1 MIQARAEGAA
11 TRPDAKSRLYEN
23 GRFTCG
29 PVAVKHPI
37 MTDTI
42 SADILDPVSFSRAA
56 SDPDGFAR
64 DLGRSFREIG
74 FAVVSD
80 HGIDPAVIDDALADT
95 KAFFALPEETKR
107 AYFDPHGGGQ
117 RGYTPFATEN
127 AKGRSAKDLK
137 EFWHRGRDLPPGSPW
152 RASMPANV
160 SVTEIEGFDR
170 STKALYDA
178 LDQMGVVLL
187 RAIARDLGLADDW
200 FDTTVDHGNSVLR
213 LLHYP
218 PIDGEPAGVRAGAHE
233 DINVITLLLGAEE
246 AGLQAKTRTGEWLSI
261 QPPDGA
267 LVVNVGDMLQ
277 RLTNHVL
284 PSTTHRVINP
294 SAERMRFSRYSTPF
308 FLHFNPDFLIE
319 TLPQCVSTANPDRYP
334 EPVTADDYLRER
346 LREIGLL

>member
-1 MIQARAEGAA
+1 
-11 TRPDAKSRLYEN
+11 
-23 GRFTCG
+23 
-29 PVAVKHPI
+29 
-37 MTDTI
+37 MTDTL
-42 SADILDPVSFSRAA
+42 SSDILAPVSFSRAK

-80 HGIDPAVIDDALADT
+80 HGIDAAVIETALADT
-95 KAFFALPEETKR
+95 KAFFALPEDAKR
-107 AYFDPHGGGQ
+107 AYYDPAGGGQ

-127 AKGRSAKDLK
+127 AKGMATKDLK
-137 EFWHRGRDLPPGSPW
+137 EFWHRGRDLPAGSLFSV
-152 RASMPANV
+152 AMPPNV
-160 SVTEIEGFDR
+160 SVAEVGGFDA
-170 STKALYDA
+170 STQALYEA
-178 LDQMGVVLL
+178 LDEMGRVLL
-187 RAIARDLGLADDW
+187 QAIARDLSLADDW
-200 FDTTVDHGNSVLR
+200 FDQTVDHGNSVLR

-218 PIDGEPAGVRAGAHE
+218 PIKGEPNGVRAGAHE

-246 AGLQAKTRTGEWLSI
+246 AGLQARTRSGDWLSI
-261 QPPDGA
+261 QPPEGA

-294 SAERMRFSRYSTPF
+294 AGARTAFSRYSTPF

-319 TLPQCVSTANPDRYP
+319 TLRGCVTPDNPDRHP
-334 EPVTADDYLRER
+334 EPITANDYLVER

>member
-1 MIQARAEGAA
+1 
-11 TRPDAKSRLYEN
+11 
-23 GRFTCG
+23 
-29 PVAVKHPI
+29 

-42 SADILDPVSFSRAA
+42 SSDILEPVSFRRAA

-80 HGIDPAVIDDALADT
+80 HGVDQSVIDAALADA
-95 KAFFALPEETKR
+95 KAFFALPDDAKL
-107 AYFDPHGGGQ
+107 AYYDPQGGGQ

-127 AKGRSAKDLK
+127 AKGRTAKDLK
-137 EFWHRGRDLPPGSPW
+137 EFWHRGRDLAPGSPW
-152 RASMPANV
+152 ETAMPANV
-160 SVTEIEGFDR
+160 PVREIEGFDR

-178 LDQMGVVLL
+178 LDEMGVVLL
-187 RAIARDLGLADDW
+187 RAIARDLGLEETW

-218 PIDGEPAGVRAGAHE
+218 PIQGEPSGVRAGAHE

-246 AGLQAKTRTGEWLSI
+246 AGLQARTRTGEWLSI
-261 QPPDGA
+261 QPPEGA

-277 RLTNHVL
+277 RLTNNVL

-294 SAERMRFSRYSTPF
+294 SAERTRFSRYSTPF
-308 FLHFNPDFLIE
+308 FLHFNPDFLIK
-319 TLPQCVSTANPDRYP
+319 TLPGCVSADNADRYP
-334 EPVTADDYLRER
+334 DPITADDYLRER